1 MASPSSFS
9 SQNYKFNV
17 FASFHG
23 PDVRKTLLSHIR
35 LQFNRNGITMFDD
48 QKIVRSATIG
58 PSLVEAIKESRISI
72 VILSKKYASSSWCL
86 DELVEILECKK
97 AMGQIVMTIFYGVDP
112 SDVRKQIGKFGI
124 AFNETCARK
133 TEEER
138 QKWSKALNQVSN
150 IAGEDFLRWD
160 NEAIMIEKIARDVL
174 DKLNATPSR
183 DFDGMVGIE
192 AHLREIKSLL
202 DLDNVEVKIVAIAGP
217 AGIGK
222 TTIARALYGLL
233 SKRFQLSCFV
243 DNLRGSYH
251 SGFDE
256 YGFKLHLQE
265 QFLSK
270 VLNQSGMRICHLG
283 AIKENLSDQRVL
295 IILDDVNKLKQLEA
309 LANGTTWFGPGSRIV
324 VTTEN
329 KELLQQHGINNT
341 YHVGFPSDEDALKIL
356 CSYAFKQTSPRHGFE
371 ELSESVTKL
380 CGKLPLGLCVVG
392 SSLRGK
398 KEDEWED
405 VVTRLETILDQDIE
419 DVLRVGYESLDE
431 NAQTL
436 FLHIAIFFN
445 KEDGDLVKTMFAESD
460 LDVKYGLKILENRSL
475 IKMKIFSNG
484 DTKIVMHRLLQQMG
498 KRAIQKQEPWER
510 QILIDAREICH
521 VLEHAKGTGWNVH
534 GMSFDISR
542 ISEVSIRKKAFKR
555 MPNLQF
561 LKVYKSKDDGNNR
574 MHVPEEMDFPCLL
587 RLLDWKAYPS
597 KSLPP
602 TFNPEHLVELNMH
615 SSQLEYLWQGTQPL
629 KNLKKMDLSQSKNLK
644 QLPDL
649 SNATNLEYLY
659 LMGCESLIE
668 IPSSI
673 SHLHKLEM
681 LATVGCINLEVIPAH
696 MNLESLQTVYLG
708 GCSRLRNIPV
718 MSTNI
723 RYLFITNTAVE
734 GVPLCPGLKTLD
746 VSGSRNFKGLLTHL
760 PTSLTTLNLCYT
772 DIERIPDCFKS
783 LHQLKGVNLRGC
795 RRLASLPEL
804 PRSLLT
810 LVADDCESL
819 ETVFCPLN
827 TLKASFS
834 FANCFKLDR
843 EARRAIIQQ
852 SFFMGKAVL
861 PGREVPAV
869 FDHRAKGYSLTIRP
883 DGNPYTSFVFCVV
896 VSRNQKSDKTIPPS
910 LLWRRIIAQDEGY
923 PVEVWNR
930 IGDVFKYRTEH
941 LLIFHFD
948 FLEFDNRDIVFEFS
962 SESHDFDII
971 ECGAK
976 VLAEKSIKESYE
988 SGSDQAFEDDVVFE
1002 PSKAFGDEKYGD
1014 CCIL

>member
-35 LQFNRNGITMFDD
+35 VQFNRNGITMFDD

-112 SDVRKQIGKFGI
+112 SDVRKQIGEFGI
-124 AFNETCARK
+124 AFDETCARK

-138 QKWSKALNQVSN
+138 QKWSKALNEVSN

-192 AHLREIKSLL
+192 AHLREMESLL

-222 TTIARALYGLL
+222 TTIARALHGLL
-233 SKRFQLSCFV
+233 SK
-243 DNLRGSYH
+243 
-251 SGFDE
+251 
-256 YGFKLHLQE
+256 E

-309 LANGTTWFGPGSRIV
+309 LANETTWFGPGSRIV

-356 CSYAFKQTSPRHGFE
+356 CRYAFKQTSPRHGFE
-371 ELSESVTKL
+371 ELSECVTKL

-419 DVLRVGYESLDE
+419 DVLRVGYESLDK

-445 KEDGDLVKTMFAESD
+445 NEDGDLVKTMFAESD

-510 QILIDAREICH
+510 QILIDAREVCH

-534 GMSFDISR
+534 GISFDISR
-542 ISEVSIRKKAFKR
+542 ISEVTISNKAFKK
-555 MPNLQF
+555 MPNLRF
-561 LKVYKSKDDGNNR
+561 IKVYKSRDDGNYR
-574 MHVPEEMDFPCLL
+574 MHIPEEIEFPRRL
-587 RLLDWKAYPS
+587 RLLEWEAYPS

-602 TFNPEHLVELNMH
+602 TFHPEYLVELKMQE
-615 SSQLEYLWQGTQPL
+615 SQLEYLWQGTQPL
-629 KNLKKMDLSQSKNLK
+629 KNLKKMDLSKSKNLK
-644 QLPDL
+644 ELPDL

-659 LMGCESLIE
+659 LIGCESLIE

-673 SHLHKLEM
+673 SHLHKLET

-783 LHQLKGVNLRGC
+783 LHQLKWVNLRGC

-810 LVADDCESL
+810 LEADDCESL

-827 TLKASFS
+827 TLRASFS
-834 FANCFKLDR
+834 FANCFKLGR
-843 EARRAIIQQ
+843 EARRAIIQH

-861 PGREVPAV
+861 PGSEVPAV

-896 VSRNQKSDKTIPPS
+896 VSRNQKSDKTIRPS
-910 LLWRRIIAQDEGY
+910 LLCRRIIAQDEGY
-923 PVEVWNR
+923 PVEVWSQ

-962 SESHDFDII
+962 SKSHDFDII

-976 VLAEKSIKESYE
+976 VFTEKSIKESYE
-988 SGSDQAFEDDVVFE
+988 SGSDQAFEDDIVFE
-1002 PSKAFGDEKYGD
+1002 PSKAFGDEKCGD
-1014 CCIL
+1014 CCILLGRRNFRLTLVSG

>member
-1 MASPSSFS
+1 
-9 SQNYKFNV
+9 
-17 FASFHG
+17 
-23 PDVRKTLLSHIR
+23 
-35 LQFNRNGITMFDD
+35 
-48 QKIVRSATIG
+48 
-58 PSLVEAIKESRISI
+58 
-72 VILSKKYASSSWCL
+72 
-86 DELVEILECKK
+86 
-97 AMGQIVMTIFYGVDP
+97 
-112 SDVRKQIGKFGI
+112 
-124 AFNETCARK
+124 
-133 TEEER
+133 
-138 QKWSKALNQVSN
+138 
-150 IAGEDFLRWD
+150 
-160 NEAIMIEKIARDVL
+160 
-174 DKLNATPSR
+174 
-183 DFDGMVGIE
+183 
-192 AHLREIKSLL
+192 
-202 DLDNVEVKIVAIAGP
+202 
-217 AGIGK
+217 
-222 TTIARALYGLL
+222 
-233 SKRFQLSCFV
+233 
-243 DNLRGSYH
+243 
-251 SGFDE
+251 
-256 YGFKLHLQE
+256 
-265 QFLSK
+265 
-270 VLNQSGMRICHLG
+270 
-283 AIKENLSDQRVL
+283 
-295 IILDDVNKLKQLEA
+295 
-309 LANGTTWFGPGSRIV
+309 
-324 VTTEN
+324 
-329 KELLQQHGINNT
+329 
-341 YHVGFPSDEDALKIL
+341 
-356 CSYAFKQTSPRHGFE
+356 
-371 ELSESVTKL
+371 
-380 CGKLPLGLCVVG
+380 
-392 SSLRGK
+392 
-398 KEDEWED
+398 
-405 VVTRLETILDQDIE
+405 
-419 DVLRVGYESLDE
+419 
-431 NAQTL
+431 
-436 FLHIAIFFN
+436 
-445 KEDGDLVKTMFAESD
+445 
-460 LDVKYGLKILENRSL
+460 
-475 IKMKIFSNG
+475 
-484 DTKIVMHRLLQQMG
+484 
-498 KRAIQKQEPWER
+498 
-510 QILIDAREICH
+510 
-521 VLEHAKGTGWNVH
+521 
-534 GMSFDISR
+534 
-542 ISEVSIRKKAFKR
+542 
-555 MPNLQF
+555 
-561 LKVYKSKDDGNNR
+561 
-574 MHVPEEMDFPCLL
+574 
-587 RLLDWKAYPS
+587 
-597 KSLPP
+597 
-602 TFNPEHLVELNMH
+602 
-615 SSQLEYLWQGTQPL
+615 
-629 KNLKKMDLSQSKNLK
+629 
-644 QLPDL
+644 
-649 SNATNLEYLY
+649 
-659 LMGCESLIE
+659 MGCESLIE